1 MNAYDVIVLVILI
14 LLAVRGLRRGLIAM
28 LIGLIAFAAAV
39 VLAFRFDAVLGS
51 WLRRPL
57 HSLTAAEARIVAF
70 LVILVVVVVAARLAG
85 GLLSGL
91 IKRIPLVGTANRL
104 GGLLVGLLVGCLA
117 IWLVT
122 AALLLVPY
130 WLVPFSATI
139 DHSRTAHLLAQVTPR
154 WNGDLHDYLDH
165 FAVRPLDTSLQRELH
180 RLTVEHL
187 LSSPRP

>member
-1 MNAYDVIVLVILI
+1 MNAYDVIVLVILV
-14 LLAVRGLRRGLIAM
+14 LLGVRGLRRGLTAM
-28 LIGLIAFAAAV
+28 LIGLVAFAAAV
-39 VLAFRFDAVLGS
+39 VLAFRFDTVLGS

-57 HSLTAAEARIVAF
+57 PGLTATEARIVAF
-70 LVILVVVVVAARLAG
+70 LVILVVVGLAARLAG

-104 GGLLVGLLVGCLA
+104 GGLLVGLVLGCLA

-122 AALLLVPY
+122 GALLLVPY
-130 WLVPFSATI
+130 WLVPFSATVH
-139 DHSRTAHLLAQVTPR
+139 HSRTAHLLAQVTPR
-154 WNGDLHDYLDH
+154 WNSDLHDYLDH
-165 FAVRPLDTSLQRELH
+165 FTVGRVDPSLQRELH